1 MASLTRSL
9 AVEWSS
15 LGVTVNAIAPGTFPT
30 LLNSKIIN
38 SPDGK
43 ELLLRAPIGRFGELP
58 KLVTTAVY
66 LASHDKLP
74 NGPDH
79 HGRQRYDG
87 QRRQR
92 IGFPVKIKGAF
103 LIVCSPDRNFVTL
116 KLETDQG
123 ICGLGDATLNGR
135 ELAVA
140 SYLGEHVVPCLI
152 GPDPFQIEDIWQYL
166 YRGAY
171 WRHGP
176 VIMRAITAVDIALWD
191 IKARS
196 LNTPLY
202 KCGRYRRNG

>member
-1 MASLTRSL
+1 
-9 AVEWSS
+9 
-15 LGVTVNAIAPGTFPT
+15 VTVNAIAPGTFPA

-103 LIVCSPDRNFVTL
+103 LIVCSLT
-116 KLETDQG
+116 
-123 ICGLGDATLNGR
+123 ATSSPSNWKPTR
-135 ELAVA
+135 ASADLAMQP
-140 SYLGEHVVPCLI
+140 L
-152 GPDPFQIEDIWQYL
+152 
-166 YRGAY
+166 
-171 WRHGP
+171 
-176 VIMRAITAVDIALWD
+176 TAANLLSPRI
-191 IKARS
+191 
-196 LNTPLY
+196 
-202 KCGRYRRNG
+202 